1 MPPSVDPPSNASFDP
16 SLGTP
21 HVLVIDDDARLREL
35 LRRYLT
41 GNGFV
46 VTAAA
51 DAAEARA
58 SLKSFSFDVMVLDRM
73 MPGEDGLAL
82 ARALRRDNP
91 LPILMLTAMSETDD
105 RIAGLEAG
113 VDDYLTK
120 PFEPRELLLR
130 LNAILR
136 RAALAPPEPPA
147 VVPAEIRF
155 GGAVFRPERREL
167 VRDGQPVRLTEA
179 EAVLLTILAARGG
192 EVVEREELAR
202 LTGTVGGG
210 RAVDVQVTRLR
221 RKIEDDP
228 RAPRYLVTARGRG
241 YALQPD

>member
-1 MPPSVDPPSNASFDP
+1 MSPPADP
-16 SLGTP
+16 SSSAPQAPP
-21 HVLVIDDDARLREL
+21 HVLVVDDDARLREL
-35 LRRYLT
+35 LRRYLA

-46 VTAAA
+46 VTVAAG
-51 DAAEARA
+51 AAEARA
-58 SLKSFSFDVMVLDRM
+58 SLKNFSFDVMVLDRM
-73 MPGEDGLAL
+73 MPGEDGLSL
-82 ARALRRDNP
+82 ARALRRENP
-91 LPILMLTAMSETDD
+91 APILMLTAMSETDD

-130 LNAILR
+130 LGAILR
-136 RAALAPPEPPA
+136 RAAQQPPESPA
-147 VVPAEIRF
+147 AASAEIRI

-167 VRDGQPVRLTEA
+167 IRDGRPVRLTEA
-179 EAVLLTILAARGG
+179 EAMLLAVLAARGG

-221 RKIEDDP
+221 RKLEDDP